1 MSGNWSSSWST
12 DATPQNTP
20 STDLESGGND
30 LWGSQNQAG
39 GNNSWD
45 SQQFG
50 DNNSRRTQHV
60 EVNNSWGAQPQVAGS
75 WSRRTMDSIPNA
87 SVSQTAY
94 KVDASMY
101 RNIGE
106 SNGWG
111 FPLQAQGNLS
121 GNTMGSKVKQN
132 ARQSNPKATASTCKR
147 WVCSSNACDHQR
159 QEVNNSWNTINS
171 DVNQNFRQVN
181 FEGDST
187 TCKKG
192 AQNDGWGQPIQPE
205 TNSWG
210 NTMNSVV
217 NQNAPQ
223 SKLDR
228 NTSTT
233 KAMGYNDGWGRPIQQ
248 ANDPWGNTVNSN
260 FDPNSR
266 QSQYVNND
274 NSYEDCSHHN
284 SWSDQPAVDN
294 SSSGNAIDPEANT
307 WNTPY
312 ADKNKLETAL
322 ATFHY
327 EFTSFPHYADSAF
340 TNLSEMHPAS
350 WPYKI
355 AKCPRLGG
363 DLQNPLPWFNQDLGP
378 SRMQTQPGWG
388 ITGNKWRWI
397 KDFSLMENGAANLLY
412 VIFWSMVLKS
422 KVSGWDG
429 IDATFWGEVRREA
442 VDLLFKFEGA
452 PEQYL
457 GWIQNLKR
465 KNKGH
470 LQDILSEKN
479 QAFFTINKAGSFKWL
494 SDSEGIHILEDV
506 IGELPPFKLKFI

>member
-1 MSGNWSSSWST
+1 MERGS
-12 DATPQNTP
+12 
-20 STDLESGGND
+20 ND
-30 LWGSQNQAG
+30 IWGAQPPAG
-39 GNNSWD
+39 GNGSWCI
-45 SQQFG
+45 QHFE
-50 DNNSRRTQHV
+50 NNK
-60 EVNNSWGAQPQVAGS
+60 SWGAQPQVTGG
-75 WSRRTMDSIPNA
+75 WSNSTMDSTRNA
-87 SVSQTAY
+87 SVPQTAH
-94 KVDASMY
+94 KVEASMY
-101 RNIGE
+101 SNIE
-106 SNGWG
+106 ENNGWG

-121 GNTMGSKVKQN
+121 GNTMGSNVKQN
-132 ARQSNPKATASTCKR
+132 ARQSNSKATAGTCKR

-187 TCKKG
+187 TCKNG
-192 AQNDGWGQPIQPE
+192 AQNDGWGQPIRLA

-210 NTMNSVV
+210 NTTNSDV

-233 KAMGYNDGWGRPIQQ
+233 KVMGYNDGWGRPGLGPIQQ
-248 ANDPWGNTVNSN
+248 ANDPWGNTINSN
-260 FDPNSR
+260 FDPNSW
-266 QSQYVNND
+266 QSQQVKND
-274 NSYEDCSHHN
+274 NFYGDCSRKD

-294 SSSGNAIDPEANT
+294 SSSGKAIDPEANT

-322 ATFHY
+322 ATFYY

-340 TNLSEMHPAS
+340 TNLSEIHPAN

-412 VIFWSMVLKS
+412 VIFWSMVLNS

-429 IDATFWGEVRREA
+429 VDANFWGEVRREA

-465 KNKGH
+465 QNKGH
-470 LQDILSEKN
+470 LQDIVSEKN
-479 QAFFTINKAGSFKWL
+479 QAFFTINKAGSFKGL
-494 SDSEGIHILEDV
+494 SDSEGIHLLEDV
-506 IGELPPFKLKFI
+506 IGELPTFKLKFI